1 MTMERPL
8 REFLLKQLYV
18 TIGVYVLGF
27 IAFSYMFP
35 AKYHSFLAFLPVIFY
50 IVMAVFHAT
59 LVGAS
64 NLPVKKFSSRFL
76 AVLGAK
82 IFLFLIFIITYSYF
96 NPQVAVP
103 FLISFF
109 ILYIIYTVFEIVTL
123 LRQLRAKKQN
133 Q

>member
-1 MTMERPL
+1 MVKPL
-8 REFLLKQLYV
+8 REFLLKQLYL
-18 TIGVYVLGF
+18 TIIVYILGF
-27 IAFSYMFP
+27 VSFRYVFP
-35 AKYHSFLAFLPVIFY
+35 THYHSFLTFLPVVFY
-50 IVMAVFHAT
+50 VVMAVFHGT
-59 LVGAS
+59 LVSAS

-109 ILYIIYTVFEIVTL
+109 ILYVIYTVFEIITL
-123 LRQLRAKKQN
+123 LRYLRIQKQN
-133 Q
+133 K